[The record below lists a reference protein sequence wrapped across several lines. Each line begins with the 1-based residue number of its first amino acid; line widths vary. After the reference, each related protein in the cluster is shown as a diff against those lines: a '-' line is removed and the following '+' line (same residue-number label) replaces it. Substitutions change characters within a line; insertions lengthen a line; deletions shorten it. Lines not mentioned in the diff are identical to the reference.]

1 METKDYNFMIDGQNV
16 FHQTVKNGMR
26 TYDNIRIKLQL
37 VKVIITQPAIN
48 HIILISKNIIS

>member
-1 METKDYNFMIDGQNV
+1 MEIKDYNFMIDGQNV

-37 VKVIITQPAIN
+37 VNVIITQPAIN

>member
-26 TYDNIRIKLQL
+26 TYDNNRIKLQL
-37 VKVIITQPAIN
+37 VKVIITQLAIN

>member
-1 METKDYNFMIDGQNV
+1 MIDGQNV

-26 TYDNIRIKLQL
+26 TYDNNRIKLQL

>member
-1 METKDYNFMIDGQNV
+1 MIDGQNV

>member
-1 METKDYNFMIDGQNV
+1 MEIKDYNFMIDGQNV

>member
-1 METKDYNFMIDGQNV
+1 MEIKDYNFMIDGQNV
-16 FHQTVKNGMR
+16 FHQTVKNGMK

>member
-1 METKDYNFMIDGQNV
+1 MEIKDYNFMIDGQNI